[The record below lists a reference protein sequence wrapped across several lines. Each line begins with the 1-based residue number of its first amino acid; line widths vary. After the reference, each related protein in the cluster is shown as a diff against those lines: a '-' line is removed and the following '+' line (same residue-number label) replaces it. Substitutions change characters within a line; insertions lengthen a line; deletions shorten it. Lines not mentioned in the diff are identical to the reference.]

1 MKTLNIVV
9 TENCELCDKGIKKI
23 NFLNYF
29 LNIKQVN
36 VEDGYQEYLLR
47 VPVVLYKGKVLD
59 EGIVTKTKILKN
71 FISI

>member
-29 LNIKQVN
+29 FNIKEVN

-47 VPVVLYKGKVLD
+47 VPVVLYKDKVLD
-59 EGIVTKTKILKN
+59 EGILAKIKILKN

>member
-23 NFLNYF
+23 SFLRYF
-29 LNIKQVN
+29 FSIKEVN

-47 VPVVLYKGKVLD
+47 VPVVLFKDKVLD
-59 EGIVTKTKILKN
+59 EGILGKIKIIKN
-71 FISI
+71 YISI

>member
-23 NFLNYF
+23 NFLNSF
-29 LNIKQVN
+29 FNIKEVN

-47 VPVVLYKGKVLD
+47 VPVVLYRDKVLD
-59 EGIVTKTKILKN
+59 EGILRKTKILKN
-71 FISI
+71 FIAI

>member
-23 NFLNYF
+23 NLLKYF
-29 LNIKQVN
+29 FNIEEIN

-47 VPVVLYKGKVLD
+47 VPVVLYQDKVLD
-59 EGIVTKTKILKN
+59 EGIIRKTKIIKN
-71 FISI
+71 YISS